1 MNYII
6 FLLIGLVAGWI
17 ASILLKGRGYG
28 MIINLILGVI
38 GSFIG
43 GTIFSIFGIHLNGFF
58 GLLISATVGAI
69 VLIWVVGLF
78 SKK

>member
-1 MNYII
+1 MNYLI

-28 MIINLILGVI
+28 IIINLILGVI

-43 GTIFSIFGIHLNGFF
+43 GTIFGIFGIHLNGFF
-58 GLLISATVGAI
+58 GLLISATIGAI
-69 VLIWVVGLF
+69 VLICVVGLF